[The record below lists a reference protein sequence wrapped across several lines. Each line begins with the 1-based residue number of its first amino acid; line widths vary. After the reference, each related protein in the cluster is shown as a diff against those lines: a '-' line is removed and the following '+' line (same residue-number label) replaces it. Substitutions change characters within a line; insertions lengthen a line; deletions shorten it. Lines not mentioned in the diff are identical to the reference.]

1 MESGVYRAGLTSGE
15 VLNTF
20 LQGSETLWGMV
31 DWEAGTCS
39 FDMPLFGKLL
49 EAAKRYGYNDRR
61 ALEPEITYR
70 IDLHNLFRYNT
81 LAEQEAFLLGEEA
94 QYREEL
100 YVPPVHK
107 ESFDKWLEWEL
118 WWLSERHF
126 EEGKQITPVYY
137 GENTSEEKREAYKKA
152 YEDARPLPIH
162 TDRSHSRNHSGGG
175 KGLL

>member
-15 VLNTF
+15 VLNTL

-81 LAEQEAFLLGEEA
+81 LAEQEEKGRVSVGTLFDDGCHAVSYPLYTMAINTNSSNKEGAWEFIAFLLGEEA
-94 QYREEL
+94 QYREEP

-118 WWLSERHF
+118 WWLSE
-126 EEGKQITPVYY
+126 T
-137 GENTSEEKREAYKKA
+137 
-152 YEDARPLPIH
+152 L
-162 TDRSHSRNHSGGG
+162 
-175 KGLL
+175 